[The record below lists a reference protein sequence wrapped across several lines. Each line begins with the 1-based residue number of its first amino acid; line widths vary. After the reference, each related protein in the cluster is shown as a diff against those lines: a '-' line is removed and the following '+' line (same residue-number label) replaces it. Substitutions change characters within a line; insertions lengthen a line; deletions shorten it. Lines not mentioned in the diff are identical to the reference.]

1 MGGNVTARTIVDDT
15 DGQEHVRFYC
25 VLSTENLLLN
35 GPRQVATGQ
44 QMMLAVDASYRYV
57 VEKDHGLFV
66 VKCINHC
73 QSAKTIAYAICN
85 QEDKEALVWIFRAIK
100 EEIEEIVNRIVDQ
113 GSFM

>member
-66 VKCINHC
+66 VKCKYKIDAS
-73 QSAKTIAYAICN
+73 QA
-85 QEDKEALVWIFRAIK
+85 
-100 EEIEEIVNRIVDQ
+100 
-113 GSFM
+113 SFFCVISSKSDPIQTNIDPSTMVFNLLC